1 MKKSNHSTVGILI
14 GLLFVM
20 HLMEFKGCTTHKKAK
35 PCTQC
40 PQYSQKID
48 SLKLKIYNDSI
59 AMKVMESDYL
69 GLWEENQIFSSML
82 SEIESSPRGHVLL
95 TNLWEKHSN

>member
-1 MKKSNHSTVGILI
+1 MKNNNHSTIGILI
-14 GLLFVM
+14 GLLFVAFFII
-20 HLMEFKGCTTHKKAK
+20 FKGCTTHKKAK

-59 AMKVMESDYL
+59 TMKAMESDYL
-69 GLWEENQIFSSML
+69 VLWEENQIFSSML
-82 SEIESSPRGHVLL
+82 SEIESSPKGHVLL
-95 TNLWEKHSN
+95 KNLWEKHSN